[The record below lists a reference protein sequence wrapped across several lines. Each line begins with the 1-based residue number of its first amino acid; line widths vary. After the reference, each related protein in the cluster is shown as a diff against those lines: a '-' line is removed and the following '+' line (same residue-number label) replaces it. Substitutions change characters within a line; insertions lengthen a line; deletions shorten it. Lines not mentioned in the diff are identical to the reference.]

1 MSIPLPII
9 GQLIGGIGSYFT
21 RRSEQKHDLKRAEL
35 KLDQRRESHDQ
46 VIELT
51 DAEARALAQKNKPA
65 TWIDEYLTVV
75 VTSPY
80 PLLIVACIWLP
91 FTGDDRLLVGV
102 KSAIHELNNLGD
114 GLAGYLLGAAV
125 CVGLGIK
132 IRAR

>member
-1 MSIPLPII
+1 MVSAVV
-9 GQLIGGIGSYFT
+9 GGIGSFFT
-21 RRSEQKHDLKRAEL
+21 KRSDQKHDLKRAEL
-35 KLDQRRESHDQ
+35 KLDQGRQDHSQ

-51 DAEARALAQKNKPA
+51 EAEARALAQKNKPA

-80 PLLIVACIWLP
+80 PLLIVACIVLA

-102 KSAIHELNNLGD
+102 KSAIHELNSLGD

-132 IRAR
+132 FKAR